1 MIRRIATAALVLLG
15 LAACATARAPAP
27 APPAAA
33 APDRTR
39 LPERGPPPELRL
51 PAQRHFVLANG
62 LRVRLV
68 EYGRLP
74 IVALELVV
82 DAGGLH
88 DPADRPGLASLTADM
103 MNEGTRTR
111 SATRIS
117 DEVGFI
123 GATLSAAAGFDSA
136 TLVGASLT
144 RHLPKLAELFAD
156 VAMNPSFPEADFRRV
171 QDERLVSLLQQRD
184 QPHTVAAKAFAEV
197 FWGEHPYGHWLA
209 GTEGSVK
216 AMRRRDL
223 AEFHARRWT
232 PAGAELVVVGDVKEA
247 DLRALLEPT
256 LGRWTAGQPGA
267 PPVAAPPRGQPR
279 TVAIEKAGAPQAQL
293 QLGMPGVPRSSPDH
307 VAAEVVFQVL
317 AGGTSSRVFRNIRE
331 AKGYTYGIGGR
342 SDARR
347 LGGSS
352 VLGGSVKADRT
363 GEAIRDILEEVRRLR
378 EEPVPPG
385 EMEDAKA
392 ALVLGLPAGFAT
404 AGGIAG
410 HLAELVVHG
419 LPDDHW
425 NRYVD
430 QVQAVTAEDV
440 RRVARQ
446 ILDPARV
453 TLVVVGDAAVVRP
466 QLQGLPIGPVELRP
480 AR

>member
-1 MIRRIATAALVLLG
+1 MIRRLALAAILVS
-15 LAACATARAPAP
+15 AACATARAPAP
-27 APPAAA
+27 AAAA
-33 APDRTR
+33 APDRSR

-51 PAQRHFVLANG
+51 PAQRHFALSNG

-74 IVALELVV
+74 IVALQLVV
-82 DAGGLH
+82 DGGGRH
-88 DPADRPGLASLTADM
+88 DPEDRPGLASLTADM

-123 GATLSAAAGFDSA
+123 GGTLNATAAFDSA
-136 TLVGASLT
+136 TLTGASLT

-171 QDERLVSLLQQRD
+171 QDERVVSLLQQRD
-184 QPHTVAAKAFAEV
+184 QPHAVAAKAFAEV
-197 FWGEHPYGHWLA
+197 FWGKHPYGHWLA
-209 GTEGSVK
+209 GTEGSVRK
-216 AMRRRDL
+216 MTPGELGA
-223 AEFHARRWT
+223 FHARRWT

-256 LGRWTAGQPGA
+256 LGRWGAGQPGSA
-267 PPVAAPPRGQPR
+267 PGAEPPRGEAR
-279 TVAIEKAGAPQAQL
+279 TVVIEKSGAPQAQL
-293 QLGMPGVPRSSPDH
+293 QLGMPGIPRSSPDH
-307 VAAEVVFQVL
+307 AAAEVVFQVL
-317 AGGTSSRVFRNIRE
+317 GGGTASRLFRNIRE
-331 AKGYTYGIGGR
+331 AKGYTYGIGAR
-342 SDARR
+342 ADARR

-352 VLGGSVKADRT
+352 VLAGSVKADRT
-363 GEAIRDILEEVRRLR
+363 GEAIRDILEELRRLR
-378 EEPVPPG
+378 EEPVPI
-385 EMEDAKA
+385 EELEDAKA
-392 ALVLGLPAGFAT
+392 AIVLGLPAGFAT

-430 QVQAVTAEDV
+430 QVRATTAEDV
-440 RRVARQ
+440 RRVAGR
-446 ILDPARV
+446 ILDPSRV
-453 TLVVVGDAAVVRP
+453 TLVVVGDPGVVRP
-466 QLQGLPIGPVELRP
+466 QLEGLPIGPVELRP
-480 AR
+480 AP